1 LNSPTYISVFSGIG
15 GLEHPT
21 VAPILL
27 CERDAEC
34 QKVLEARY
42 KLPQGQ
48 IVEDIKDL
56 RSPPKADFVVGGW
69 PCQDLSSAGKQVGIQ
84 GERSGLFFEM
94 LRVAREADAHTIIGE
109 NVPNLLRVNK
119 GRDFGAVKE
128 ALINSGYKYLAWRV
142 LNSRQ
147 FGLPQDRNRL
157 FIVAS
162 KKEAAAMA
170 LHADISSEVKTNDTP
185 KFSGFYWT
193 GGKRSICFSRGYV
206 PTLKVGA
213 TDNRGRGTVAVFDGT
228 IVRKLTQN
236 ENLRLQG
243 FGELEVPGLSISSIL
258 RMAGNAVA
266 LPVGHFV
273 VSSVMEYAR
282 SDGFRLGFARGC
294 SSGFFD
300 GDLDWQIDHKP
311 TPLASNLD
319 EFLDRGINQHLSSQ
333 ACAGLIVRSVRSGS
347 KMPSE
352 LFDVLYQNAIRRT
365 GKLKASRAN
374 SFEAMEEMLSEMI
387 EYRNS
392 LEPVGVFEEEIDE

>member
-1 LNSPTYISVFSGIG
+1 MNGPAYISVFSGIG
-15 GLEHPT
+15 GLEHPSI
-21 VAPILL
+21 APILL
-27 CERDAEC
+27 CERDEEC

-48 IVEDIKDL
+48 IVKDIKNL
-56 RSPPKADFVVGGW
+56 RYPPKVDFVVGGW
-69 PCQDLSSAGKQVGIQ
+69 PCQDLRSAGKQVGIQ

-94 LRVAREADAHTIIGE
+94 LRVAGEANAHTIIGE
-109 NVPNLLRVNK
+109 NVPNLLYVNK
-119 GRDFGAVKE
+119 GQDLAAVKE
-128 ALINSGYKYLAWRV
+128 ALIVQGYKYLSWRV
-142 LNSRQ
+142 LNARQ
-147 FGLPQDRNRL
+147 FGLPQDRSRL

-162 KKEAAAMA
+162 KIEEAAMA
-170 LHADISSEVKTNDTP
+170 LHAAICSKIKAHDTP

-213 TDNRGRGTVAVFDGT
+213 TDNRGRGTVAVFDGAT
-228 IVRKLTQN
+228 VRKLTQN

-243 FGELEVPGLSISSIL
+243 FGELDVPGLSISSIL

-273 VSSVMEYAR
+273 VSSVMNYAR
-282 SDGFRLGFARGC
+282 PDGFKSGFARGC

-300 GDLDWQIDHKP
+300 GDMDWQIDHEP
-311 TPLASNLD
+311 TPQVSNLD
-319 EFLDRGINQHLSSQ
+319 DFLDPGVNQHLSSQ

-374 SFEAMEEMLSEMI
+374 SFESMDEMLSEMI

-392 LEPVGVFEEEIDE
+392 LEPSLLFKEGIDE

>member
-1 LNSPTYISVFSGIG
+1 MNGPAYISVFSGIG
-15 GLEHPT
+15 GLEHPSI
-21 VAPILL
+21 APILL
-27 CERDAEC
+27 CERDKEC
-34 QKVLEARY
+34 QKVLESRY
-42 KLPQGQ
+42 MLPQRQ
-48 IVEDIKDL
+48 IVEDVNNL

-94 LRVAREADAHTIIGE
+94 LRVAEEANAHTIIGE
-109 NVPNLLRVNK
+109 NVPNLLHVNK
-119 GRDFGAVKE
+119 GRDFVAVKE
-128 ALINSGYKYLAWRV
+128 SLIRSGYKYLSWRV

-170 LHADISSEVKTNDTP
+170 LHASIRSDVKTHNTS

-243 FGELEVPGLSISSIL
+243 FGELDVPGLSISSIL

-273 VSSVMEYAR
+273 VSSVMENAPPV
-282 SDGFRLGFARGC
+282 GFKSGFARGC
-294 SSGFFD
+294 NSGFFG
-300 GDLDWQIDHKP
+300 GDLDWQIDHEP

-319 EFLDRGINQHLSSQ
+319 DFLDRGVNQHLSSQ
-333 ACAGLIVRSVRSGS
+333 ACAGLIVRSVRSGL

-352 LFDVLYQNAIRRT
+352 LFDVLYQSAIKRT

-374 SFEAMEEMLSEMI
+374 SFEAMSEMLSEMI

-392 LEPVGVFEEEIDE
+392 LKSSMVFEGENDE